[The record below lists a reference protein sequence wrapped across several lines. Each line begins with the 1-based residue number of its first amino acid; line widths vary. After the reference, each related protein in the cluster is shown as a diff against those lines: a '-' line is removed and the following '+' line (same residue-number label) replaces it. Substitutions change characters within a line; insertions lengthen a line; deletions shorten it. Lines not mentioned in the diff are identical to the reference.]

1 MTTTVITIYYSLNV
15 FKYLF
20 CCTIYYLRLSFM
32 LEKYRR
38 DYHFNVQKSIF
49 KKRSWKF
56 NTNIQSHWLRT
67 ELDCVKWLRCFIF
80 FYRLFSRQLRV
91 LKSRV
96 RVIYC
101 FRISKLLLVISNHL
115 LLYCSVLGTAQFPDA
130 LLCNTKQRE

>member
-20 CCTIYYLRLSFM
+20 CCIINYLRLSFM

-49 KKRSWKF
+49 NKRSWKF

-115 LLYCSVLGTAQFPDA
+115 LLYCSVLSTAHFISWRPSM
-130 LLCNTKQRE
+130 